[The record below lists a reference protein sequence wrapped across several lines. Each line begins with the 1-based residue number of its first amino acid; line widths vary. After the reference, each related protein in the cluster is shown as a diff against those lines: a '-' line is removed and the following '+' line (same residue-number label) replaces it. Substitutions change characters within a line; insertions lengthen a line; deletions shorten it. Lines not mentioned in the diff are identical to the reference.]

1 MEEEKKV
8 EPLNMLNAE
17 DFLSVHGDI
26 NAAAASEVLEEEDC
40 LVIDNEVD
48 FPENSMEISQNVN
61 HLFDD
66 IDEREYE
73 GGNSKRIEDL
83 KTKGEQSVE
92 EMRPKII
99 SLEDTN
105 NQLYQRIEALEHDLT
120 QERQKNQTLE
130 YYLTQ
135 ERYFKEATE
144 YHLMQERHHK
154 QATENYLSQERHHSQ
169 ALERDLTQ
177 ERQQKEALE
186 QDMKTV
192 TQDYYNLILENIDL
206 GEKISS
212 DKQTRE
218 CKICLSNEAT
228 ILFQPCNHIPAC
240 LDCLMVLQDH
250 KYDCCPICR
259 SVIDKEIILQY
270 S

>member
-1 MEEEKKV
+1 
-8 EPLNMLNAE
+8 
-17 DFLSVHGDI
+17 
-26 NAAAASEVLEEEDC
+26 
-40 LVIDNEVD
+40 
-48 FPENSMEISQNVN
+48 
-61 HLFDD
+61 
-66 IDEREYE
+66 
-73 GGNSKRIEDL
+73 
-83 KTKGEQSVE
+83 
-92 EMRPKII
+92 MRPKII

-105 NQLYQRIEALEHDLT
+105 NQLYQRIEALEHELT

-218 CKICLSNEAT
+218 CKICFSNEANM
-228 ILFQPCNHIPAC
+228 LFQPCNHIPAC
-240 LDCLMVLQDH
+240 QDCFQQLQVNN
-250 KYDCCPICR
+250 YNYCPICMK
-259 SVIDKEIILQY
+259 VIAGIIKLHY